1 MEIVHGLNPY
11 TTIPALEPHNDPTF
25 MLSNWHGLLSPY
37 GPLFTLFTL
46 AIVGLGVAGSF
57 WALKI
62 VLLTM
67 SLATIRLMWSCAG
80 LLGRN
85 RLSAALFIGLNPI
98 VLVWGLGADHNDFF
112 MIFAIVLGM
121 YLLLRAR
128 NARELLVREPGTV
141 GPSASAPHSSLRA
154 RLRQALAWIDGAPRP
169 LPLGEPGWW
178 WEFGAGL
185 ALAGAVAVK
194 ASAAIL
200 IPVVLAGSARRLR
213 LSAGLLTGFIVV
225 AMATLSAFGPNL
237 PNLLQQ
243 DALVIPAGIP
253 NLIGYGV
260 GFGGDAGGVR
270 IVFTAVLIA
279 AVIGC
284 SVWAWRTREWLLP
297 CAVVTLVLLITL
309 SWTLPWYLIW
319 LLPFAGLAQ
328 GRRIRIAVL
337 VVGAYLFISWMP
349 YSTSIERTL
358 GLHPES
364 TNVGRSNERFLHSL
378 LY

>member
-1 MEIVHGLNPY
+1 
-11 TTIPALEPHNDPTF
+11 
-25 MLSNWHGLLSPY
+25 LLSPY

-57 WALKI
+57 WAIKI
-62 VLLTM
+62 TLLVL
-67 SLATIRLMWSCAG
+67 SLAIIWLMWSCAG

-85 RLSAALFIGLNPI
+85 RLSAALFVGLNPI

-112 MIFAIVLGM
+112 MVFAVMLAV
-121 YLLLRAR
+121 YLLLRVR
-128 NARELLVREPGTV
+128 NMRQRLGEPLRAGA
-141 GPSASAPHSSLRA
+141 GPALEAGPASAVRA
-154 RLRQALAWIDGAPRP
+154 RLLRAVAWIDGAPRP
-169 LPLGEPGWW
+169 LPIGEPGWW

-200 IPVVLAGSARRLR
+200 IPVVLAGSARRIR
-213 LSAGLLTGFIVV
+213 LSAGLLVGFIAV
-225 AMATLSAFGPNL
+225 AVATLTAFGANL
-237 PNLLQQ
+237 PNLGQQ
-243 DALVIPAGIP
+243 DALVIPTGIP
-253 NLIGYGV
+253 NLIGYAV

-270 IVFTAVLIA
+270 TIFTLILIA

-297 CAVVTLVLLITL
+297 CACVTLVLLVTL

-319 LLPFAGLAQ
+319 LLPFAGLAK

-337 VVGAYLFISWMP
+337 VVGAYLFLSWMP
-349 YSTSIERTL
+349 YSASFERTL
-358 GLHPES
+358 GLHPET